1 MYVSSL
7 VEGTKVDAMSFEIFY
22 QKFYVFCTKIPF
34 MKRYTLKLR
43 RRLEIINIE
52 DEYMTRKQ
60 VAQIMLKAILVIIPI
75 TLVVYFTMRKN
86 LTIMLALFL
95 FEIMFVE
102 TIIEG
107 FVDKIDNKLLR
118 QQIDLFAEIRH
129 AYHEFNMVE
138 EAIYDVAQNDE
149 LEVSRQAEKIYEVL
163 NESKHL
169 EIFNIWFIRCWYSN
183 GCCVLCSI

>member
-1 MYVSSL
+1 MNPNILKYLIFGLLGVGIVMGAVYYALYKQLHKKNSMYVSSL

-75 TLVVYFTMRKN
+75 TLVVYFK
-86 LTIMLALFL
+86 
-95 FEIMFVE
+95 
-102 TIIEG
+102 
-107 FVDKIDNKLLR
+107 
-118 QQIDLFAEIRH
+118 
-129 AYHEFNMVE
+129 
-138 EAIYDVAQNDE
+138 
-149 LEVSRQAEKIYEVL
+149 
-163 NESKHL
+163 
-169 EIFNIWFIRCWYSN
+169 
-183 GCCVLCSI
+183 